1 MTAASS
7 NSSSGGR
14 GPRALVLWIRRA
26 LYAGVAASMLGI
38 MGVTV
43 VNVFMRYV
51 LVSPISG
58 SDEIVQFLLAILIF
72 SAFPLATLERRHFSV
87 ALIRG
92 TRGRWRFWSVALELL
107 VSVAACGIVT
117 AQLFRE
123 AQQLRS
129 EQMATL
135 VLDLPLAPLNYA
147 MSALAALA
155 FGGLIVLLVRHMLGR
170 GDLQ

>member
-51 LVSPISG
+51 LVSPLSG
-58 SDEIVQFLLAILIF
+58 SDEIVQFLLAILVF

-92 TRGRWRFWSVALELL
+92 LRGRWSFWSVTLELL
-107 VSVAACGIVT
+107 VSVAGCAIVSV
-117 AQLFRE
+117 QLFRE
-123 AQQLRS
+123 GLQLRS
-129 EQMATL
+129 EQMATM
-135 VLDLPLAPLNYA
+135 VLELPLAPLNYA

-155 FGGLIVLLVRHMLGR
+155 LGGLIVLLIRHLLGR
-170 GDLQ
+170 GSSQ